1 MTRLELWLTE
11 RAWAVF
17 MWAGIA
23 VAFLMMWGL

>member
-1 MTRLELWLTE
+1 MTPAERWLTE

-23 VAFLMMWGL
+23 VAFLSMWGL